1 MAVQGGGF
9 GTSPPLFNLDSSTA
23 SITLN
28 NAAVMGGAVTFYAEA
43 THAQVYGP
51 LDTPSLATQT
61 INTLIPYLPTFGL
74 IAGEAV
80 SISYAQINID
90 NNSLINAASF
100 TANALASSDAE
111 ENPDLLGLGIAI
123 SIVNTTA
130 VVNVA
135 GDVITTGDTLIG
147 SGATNTVLAVADAG
161 QNSLQGA
168 TPAVAVGVE
177 NSTSTVQIDSG
188 AVFKV
193 GGNLTVQAETVNNKA
208 LLARTVTGSDGKLGI
223 GAAVDYTNDT
233 TNALVDGNVIV
244 KGNADVLADENQE
257 RRECQDPFRVALVL
271 IGRSGHQRRRQHFH
285 PKLTDRRAKVP

>member
-1 MAVQGGGF
+1 M
-9 GTSPPLFNLDSSTA
+9 
-23 SITLN
+23 
-28 NAAVMGGAVTFYAEA
+28 
-43 THAQVYGP
+43 
-51 LDTPSLATQT
+51 
-61 INTLIPYLPTFGL
+61 

-135 GDVITTGDTLIG
+135 GDVITTGDTPIG

-188 AVFKV
+188 ASSR
-193 GGNLTVQAETVNNKA
+193 
-208 LLARTVTGSDGKLGI
+208 LAATSPCRP
-223 GAAVDYTNDT
+223 
-233 TNALVDGNVIV
+233 
-244 KGNADVLADENQE
+244 
-257 RRECQDPFRVALVL
+257 RR
-271 IGRSGHQRRRQHFH
+271 
-285 PKLTDRRAKVP
+285 